1 MSWNGIATAAP
12 VVGFLACIAVSRA
25 TPQGSDM
32 VSGIGGLFRGAVAM
46 AAICAI
52 GEGVVLAAIVRGE
65 RPARLG
71 IAMAVLNLILLL
83 PGVWVLIRMD
93 WD

>member
-1 MSWNGIATAAP
+1 MSWTWIATAAP
-12 VVGFLACIAVSRA
+12 IVGLLALIAVSSA

-32 VSGIGGLFRGAVAM
+32 ASGIGGLFRGALAM

-52 GEGVVLAAIVRGE
+52 GEGAAVAAIVRGE
-65 RPARLG
+65 QPTWLG
-71 IAMAVLNLILLL
+71 IAMAVLNLISLL